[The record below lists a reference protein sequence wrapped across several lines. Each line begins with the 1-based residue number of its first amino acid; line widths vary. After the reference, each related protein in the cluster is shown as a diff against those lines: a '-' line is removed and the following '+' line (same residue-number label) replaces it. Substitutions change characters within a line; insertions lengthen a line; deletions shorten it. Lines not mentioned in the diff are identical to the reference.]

1 MGQNSGSWWTSWWM
15 FIPHMA
21 KKASSPFLEFCS
33 LATYNVKWSYI
44 DLYLLYKRMTDQH
57 TVIPAR
63 WNPSTTMEWER
74 LPRWGRPLQTSG
86 MLRWSQYWERTWY
99 LSADHVDR
107 LQKPKVPRS
116 QSGPLERTTGHDI
129 TGPPTVVTHEKEDLH
144 SFLLPWTLTRV
155 GHCHPTN
162 FSTGI
167 GFPINSWRAA
177 SAKKTAR
184 LQICPKPVVYWPWV
198 VLRHGSS
205 ALVAGKKTRILLQR
219 STPSKKNPY
228 RPKSVVRVMMDFMVC
243 DKTSMLLR

>member
-177 SAKKTAR
+177 SAKKLHGCKYVPNLWSTGHGLSFDTVALPW
-184 LQICPKPVVYWPWV
+184 LQEKKQGSSSKDLPPAKKILI
-198 VLRHGSS
+198 VLRV
-205 ALVAGKKTRILLQR
+205 L
-219 STPSKKNPY
+219 
-228 RPKSVVRVMMDFMVC
+228 
-243 DKTSMLLR
+243 